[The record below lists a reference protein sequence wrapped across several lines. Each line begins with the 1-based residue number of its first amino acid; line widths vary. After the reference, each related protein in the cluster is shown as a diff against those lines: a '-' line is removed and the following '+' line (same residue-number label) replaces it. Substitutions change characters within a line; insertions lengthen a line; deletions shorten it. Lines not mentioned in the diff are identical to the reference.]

1 MFFDVRIGPVMLLYL
16 RVRIIFEYSTL
27 SSTLM
32 YFYRYGKAFEIE
44 SSLHS
49 GINNVVLLI
58 ASGHEFDTSIELR
71 KIGLFVCPSL
81 TFTVLI
87 VCLPVYGLLLLC
99 NAF

>member
-1 MFFDVRIGPVMLLYL
+1 MFFDVRIGLAMLLYL

-71 KIGLFVCPSL
+71 KIGLFVSL
-81 TFTVLI
+81 TYLHCPDCMPPRIWFASTM
-87 VCLPVYGLLLLC
+87 
-99 NAF
+99 